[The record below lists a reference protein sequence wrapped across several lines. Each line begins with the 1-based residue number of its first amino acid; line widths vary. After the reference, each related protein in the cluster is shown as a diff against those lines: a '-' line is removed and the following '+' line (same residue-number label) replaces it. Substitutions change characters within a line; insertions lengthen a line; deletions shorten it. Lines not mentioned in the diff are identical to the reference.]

1 MPFKKNCQRGWRIWK
16 YKKIKGDNNEL
27 KSTKPYIF
35 LELDK
40 DNNKINIDSNNIEDT
55 YFYLML
61 SEYINYYTKINQ
73 KRIAEVT
80 AGLVN
85 TSLKIDY
92 DYEE

>member
-1 MPFKKNCQRGWRIWK
+1 M
-16 YKKIKGDNNEL
+16 NNEL